1 MAKAAHQSEVS
12 KRYARA
18 LFGTVSNAGSD
29 KVLTQLRSVRDLLNH
44 DKVSSL
50 VSSPVLSQEERVEVL
65 EKLSASLALD
75 KDIHAFIRV
84 LAMKDRLSIF
94 DEIVNSFEAISDE
107 QNKVLRGVVKSR
119 EDLSTPERKEIEK
132 SIADFTGA
140 QLILEYVKDPNMI
153 GGVYAQVGSYTF
165 DGSLDTQ
172 LKKLKEQV
180 TNRT

>member
-1 MAKAAHQSEVS
+1 MAKAVHQSEVS

-18 LFGTVSNAGSD
+18 LFSTVSNAGSD
-29 KVLTQLRSVRDLLNH
+29 KILTQLRSVRDLLAH
-44 DKVSSL
+44 EKVNNL
-50 VSSPVLSQEERVEVL
+50 VCSPVLSQEERVEVL

-84 LAMKDRLSIF
+84 LATKDRLSIF

-107 QNKVLRGVVKSR
+107 QNKVLRGVVRSK
-119 EDLSTPERKEIEK
+119 EELSTPERNEIEK
-132 SIADFTGA
+132 SITDFTGA
-140 QLILEYVKDPNMI
+140 QLILEYVKDPGMI